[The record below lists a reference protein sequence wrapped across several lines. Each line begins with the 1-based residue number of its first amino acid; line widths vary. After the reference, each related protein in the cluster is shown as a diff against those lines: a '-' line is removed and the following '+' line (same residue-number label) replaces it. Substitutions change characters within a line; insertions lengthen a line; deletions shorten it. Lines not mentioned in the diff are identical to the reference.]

1 MVFSIKYY
9 NQIAQEGLDLL
20 DTSKYS
26 LQDSKNPD
34 AIILRSESL
43 HNKQ

>member
-26 LQDSKNPD
+26 LQDSKNPV
-34 AIILRSESL
+34 LVFM
-43 HNKQ
+43 